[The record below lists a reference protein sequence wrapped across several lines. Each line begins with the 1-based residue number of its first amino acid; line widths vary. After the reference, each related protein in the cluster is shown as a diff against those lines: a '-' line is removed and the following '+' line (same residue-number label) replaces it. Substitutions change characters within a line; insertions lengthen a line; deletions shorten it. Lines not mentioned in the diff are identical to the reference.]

1 MGVIFNAV
9 GAVVCALSIGF
20 AASWKLSLVILLFVP
35 LMVFSGMLQGRQM
48 ANARKGNEE
57 KSAKLSSAEE
67 GGKVRHGNLECRS
80 SIDG

>member
-9 GAVVCALSIGF
+9 GAVVCALSIAF

-35 LMVFSGMLQGRQM
+35 LMVFSGVLQGRQM
-48 ANARKGNEE
+48 ANARKANEH

-67 GGKVRHGNLECRS
+67 GGKVRFGNSRFRS
-80 SIDG
+80 PTDG